1 MKLNGIILKKLMIN
15 TILYYPFISVC
26 AESIPQYKLK
36 VRSAILSPYRA
47 EFSAIISHKTYNM
60 DNYFTEI
67 CVSPRKYFT
76 CLIYFALY
84 TWIPLFVQCFIF
96 TLYQKVFN
104 QKIQDYNLTNF
115 YNKNKLTI
123 IYNYAKENVWNCKLF
138 IINYVKVI

>member
-1 MKLNGIILKKLMIN
+1 MIN

-67 CVSPRKYFT
+67 CVSPRKYFI
-76 CLIYFALY
+76 CLIYFISH
-84 TWIPLFVQCFIF
+84 TWIIPSFYDTFIKHLF
-96 TLYQKVFN
+96 KRVFN
-104 QKIQDYNLTNF
+104 QKYRYLILQNF
-115 YNKNKLTI
+115 YNKTKGI
-123 IYNYAKENVWNCKLF
+123 I
-138 IINYVKVI
+138 I